1 MWLEKIYFLIWI
13 VLEVNSY
20 DFINKFNDML
30 KQTPCYFK
38 TDDYFVDDEEWTSYM
53 NEATK
58 NGYLVIISLKKLDL
72 SSNYIM

>member
-58 NGYLVIISLKKLDL
+58 YGYLVIISLKKLDL

>member
-1 MWLEKIYFLIWI
+1 MIGKDFFSYM
-13 VLEVNSY
+13 NSVRSKLPY
-20 DFINKFNDML
+20 DFINKYNDML

-38 TDDYFVDDEEWTSYM
+38 TDDYFLDDEEWTSYM

-58 NGYLVIISLKKLDL
+58 YGYLVIISLKKLDL